1 MLNKKLLPLKVTL
14 FGYAGA
20 AFSVLPYL
28 TIHMKD
34 IGIRQENH
42 QFLTLTSFFII
53 SISSDL
59 DVAFI
64 YSILP
69 FCVFLAPPLVGF
81 LADRIG
87 DYKKVVHGCI
97 LLTGVFHTSLLF
109 VPRTVTVRND
119 PTVSFNLK

>member
-20 AFSVLPYL
+20 AYSVLPYL

-34 IGIRQENH
+34 IGIRQETR
-42 QFLTLTSFFII
+42 QFSPHSYHDFFP
-53 SISSDL
+53 SDL
-59 DVAFI
+59 DVALI

-81 LADRIG
+81 LADKIG
-87 DYKKVVHGCI
+87 DYKKVVRGCI

-109 VPRTVTVRND
+109 VPATLTVRD
-119 PTVSFNLK
+119 TPSVSVNLK